1 MRVSQFT
8 YSHSEMQNWIL
19 GLEMQTSAC
28 WTQVT
33 GESVAIDKYTNEE
46 STKKNAWNS
55 VKTLDNILV
64 CKWFRVSE
72 KHQG

>member
-19 GLEMQTSAC
+19 GLEMQPSAC

-46 STKKNAWNS
+46 STKK
-55 VKTLDNILV
+55 KCMKF
-64 CKWFRVSE
+64 CKNTRQHSSL
-72 KHQG
+72 QGV